1 MIILH
6 AGRIGKQFFLWGE
19 SPAENEI
26 QGARRGRKPKNPT
39 AKPYPYDSSFE
50 NLFSALELLLGSP
63 DRKEGKKINV
73 WMPTIGGNPVPS
85 SSLVAEIP
93 DSKAELSLAPWT
105 VNAYPLEAEETL
117 VLLCACMGKRVLAP
131 GIISGSDLLWWADA
145 LKFAGSLVAGQKY
158 LPGVREEEGEYRAFW
173 EPVFSGENAEA
184 LAKLA
189 KQMPPASRA
198 LAPESSAVPPEMPA
212 TLVARQFIET
222 SLDWIVRSEIGEGLA
237 KETRKRKSF
246 DSIHDAWVSALK
258 SPDGLIYGDDTE
270 LIQLESRAREWQ
282 RPLTILTTSPFR
294 FCFRLEEPVEDEE
307 TEELKETTENNR
319 SREEIDDIEIPKGL
333 WYVRY
338 LLQSYEDPSL
348 LIPVK
353 EAWKPKKGSPLKKYD
368 VKNIRQFLLSSLG
381 QAAGINAGIASS
393 LEAPNPAGYSLDT
406 KEAYRFLTEN
416 AVNLSQAGFGIL
428 LPGWWTRK
436 GTKTHLKAQAKVKG
450 KKLQAGNGLTLDK
463 IVSFDWEIALGDR
476 VLTAKELR
484 ALAKLKA
491 PLVKVR
497 GQWVE
502 VNDAE
507 IKAALEFWKKNPHGE
522 ANLREVLKLAV
533 GASENAEGLD
543 FEGINAEGWIGE
555 LISRLTDKTGFEE
568 LPAPNGFS
576 GTLRPYQFRGYSWL
590 SFLRQLGIGACLA
603 DDMGLGKTIQT
614 LALIQYDLEQVE
626 EGAAGREDSKLISVP
641 NVSTAPTAPNV
652 SNASTASNVSTAPNA
667 AKPVATKPVLLVCPT
682 SVINNWKKEAA
693 RFTPELSV
701 MVHHGTSR
709 KKEEEFKKEA
719 MKHNI
724 VISSYGLLQ
733 RDVMFLKGVP
743 WAGVVLDEAQNIK
756 NPETKQAKAA
766 RALEADYRIA
776 LTGTPVENNVGDL
789 WSIMEFLNPGFL
801 GSQAGFKRNFFI
813 PIQAERDPEA
823 ARRLKEITGP
833 FILRRLKTDSSII
846 SDLPE
851 KMEMKTYCTLTKE
864 QASLYAAVL
873 EDIEEA
879 IEEADDEG
887 IQRKGIILSALSR
900 LKQVCNHP
908 AQFLK
913 DNSGIPGRSGKL
925 ERLTE
930 MLDVVLENEE
940 KALVF
945 TQFAEMGKILKEHL
959 QASFGCE
966 VLFLHGGVPRKQRDR
981 MLERF
986 QEGKEYLPIFVLS
999 LKAGGTGL
1007 NLTGANHVFHFDR
1020 WWNPAVENQA
1030 TDRAFRI
1037 GQTKNVEVHKFIC
1050 AGTLEEKIDEIIE
1063 HKVQVAENVV
1073 GTGESWLTELS
1084 NEELKDILTLREEAV
1099 GE

>member
-6 AGRIGKQFFLWGE
+6 AGRVETQFFLWGE

-26 QGARRGRKPKNPT
+26 PVVRRGRKPKNPIV
-39 AKPYPYDSSFE
+39 KPYPYDSGFE
-50 NLFSALELLLGSP
+50 NLSSTLELLLGITG
-63 DRKEGKKINV
+63 RKKAEKINV
-73 WMPTIGGNPVPS
+73 WVPTVGGNPVPS
-85 SSLVAEIP
+85 SPLVAEIP
-93 DSKAELSLAPWT
+93 DSKAEPSLAPWT
-105 VNAYPLEAEETL
+105 VHAYPLEAEEAI
-117 VLLCACMGKRVLAP
+117 VLLCTCMGKRVLAP
-131 GIISGSDLLWWADA
+131 GIISGNDLLWWADA

-158 LPGVREEEGEYRAFW
+158 LPGVRGGEGEYRAFW
-173 EPVFSGENAEA
+173 EPVFSGEDAGE

-189 KQMPPASRA
+189 KQMPPAARA
-198 LAPESSAVPPEMPA
+198 LAPEVSSTPPEMPA
-212 TLVARQFIET
+212 ALAARQFIED
-222 SLDWIVRSEIGEGLA
+222 SLDRIVRSEIGEKKLS

-258 SPDGLIYGDDTE
+258 SPDGLISGDEKE
-270 LIQLESRAREWQ
+270 LLQLASRSREWQ
-282 RPLTILTTSPFR
+282 RPLIILTTSPFR
-294 FCFRLEEPVEDEE
+294 FCFRLEEPASEEEIEE
-307 TEELKETTENNR
+307 TEETEAGKR
-319 SREEIDDIEIPKGL
+319 DTKKSREGIADIEVPEGL

-381 QAAGINAGIASS
+381 QASSISAEIASS
-393 LEAPNPAGYSLDT
+393 LEAPNPSGYSLDT

-416 AVNLSQAGFGIL
+416 AAALSQAGFGLL
-428 LPGWWTRK
+428 LPDWWTRK

-450 KKLQAGNGLTLDK
+450 KKKLQAGNGLTLDE

-476 VLTAKELR
+476 VLTVRELQ

-491 PLVKVR
+491 PLVKSR

-507 IKAALEFWKKNPHGE
+507 IRAALDFWKKNPQGE
-522 ANLREVLKLAV
+522 ASLREVLKLAV
-533 GASENAEGLD
+533 GASEKANGVDVEGL
-543 FEGINAEGWIGE
+543 NAAGWIGE
-555 LISRLTDKTGFEE
+555 LISRLKDKTGFEE
-568 LPAPNGFS
+568 LPAPDGFS

-590 SFLRQLGIGACLA
+590 ASLRQWGIGACLA
-603 DDMGLGKTIQT
+603 DDMGLGKTVQT
-614 LALIQYDLEQVE
+614 LALIQHDLEQVKEQVE
-626 EGAAGREDSKLISVP
+626 EQVDGRK
-641 NVSTAPTAPNV
+641 TQ
-652 SNASTASNVSTAPNA
+652 
-667 AKPVATKPVLLVCPT
+667 KPVLLVCPT

-719 MKHNI
+719 TNHAI

-733 RDVMFLKGVP
+733 RDAKFLEGVP

-776 LTGTPVENNVGDL
+776 LTGTPAENNVGDL

-823 ARRLKEITGP
+823 SRRLKEITGP
-833 FILRRLKTDSSII
+833 FILRRLKTDTSII

-873 EDIEEA
+873 EDIGEAMEEA
-879 IEEADDEG
+879 DEG
-887 IQRKGIILSALSR
+887 IQRKGIILSALTR

-913 DNSGIPGRSGKL
+913 DNSAVPGRSGKVA
-925 ERLTE
+925 RLTE
-930 MLDVVLENEE
+930 MLDTVLENGE

-945 TQFAEMGKILKEHL
+945 TQFAEMGRMLKEHL
-959 QASFGCE
+959 QESFGCE

-1030 TDRAFRI
+1030 TDRVFRI

-1050 AGTLEEKIDEIIE
+1050 AGTLEEKIDDIIE
-1063 HKVQVAENVV
+1063 RKVQVAENVV
-1073 GTGESWLTELS
+1073 GTGEGWLTELS
-1084 NEELKDILTLREEAV
+1084 NDELKDIFALREEAV

>member
-6 AGRIGKQFFLWGE
+6 AGRVGKQFFLWGE
-19 SPAENEI
+19 SPAENETPVV
-26 QGARRGRKPKNPT
+26 RRGRKPKTPIV
-39 AKPYPYDSSFE
+39 KPYPYDSGVE
-50 NLFSALELLLGSP
+50 NLSSALELLLGSTG
-63 DRKEGKKINV
+63 RKNAEKINI
-73 WMPTIGGNPVPS
+73 WIPTIGGNPVPS
-85 SSLVAEIP
+85 SPLVAEIP
-93 DSKAELSLAPWT
+93 DSNAEPVLAPWT
-105 VNAYPLEAEETL
+105 VNAYPLEAEEAI
-117 VLLCACMGKRVLAP
+117 VLLCSCMGKKVLAP
-131 GIISGSDLLWWADA
+131 GVISGNDLLWWADA

-158 LPGVREEEGEYRAFW
+158 LPGVRGGEGEYRAFW
-173 EPVFSGENAEA
+173 EPVFSGEDAGE

-189 KQMPPASRA
+189 KQMPPAARA
-198 LAPESSAVPPEMPA
+198 LAPETSAVPPEMPA
-212 TLVARQFIET
+212 ALAARQFIEE
-222 SLDWIVRSEIGEGLA
+222 SLDWIVRSEIGEKKPA

-246 DSIHDAWVSALK
+246 DSVHDAWVSALK
-258 SPDGLIYGDDTE
+258 SPDGLIYGDEKE
-270 LIQLESRAREWQ
+270 LLQLAVRTREWQ

-294 FCFRLEEPVEDEE
+294 FCFRLEEPAAEEEIEE
-307 TEELKETTENNR
+307 TEETEAGKR
-319 SREEIDDIEIPKGL
+319 DTKKGKGIADIEVPEGL

-353 EAWKPKKGSPLKKYD
+353 EVWKPKKGSPLKKYD

-381 QAAGINAGIASS
+381 QAAGISAGIASS
-393 LEAPNPAGYSLDT
+393 LEAPNPSGYSLDT
-406 KEAYRFLTEN
+406 KEAYRFLTES
-416 AVNLSQAGFGIL
+416 AVNLSQAGFGLL

-436 GTKTHLKAQAKVKG
+436 GTKTHLKAQANVKG
-450 KKLQAGNGLTLDK
+450 KKLQAGYGLTLDK

-476 VLTAKELR
+476 ALTVRELQ

-491 PLVKVR
+491 PLVKFR

-507 IKAALEFWKKNPHGE
+507 IQAALEFWKKNPHGE
-522 ANLREVLKLAV
+522 ASLREVLKLAV
-533 GASENAEGLD
+533 GASEKTDGVD
-543 FEGINAEGWIGE
+543 VEGINATGWIEE
-555 LISRLTDKTGFEE
+555 LISRLKDKTGFEK
-568 LPAPNGFS
+568 LPAPDGFS

-590 SFLRQLGIGACLA
+590 AFLRQWGIGACLA
-603 DDMGLGKTIQT
+603 DDMGLGKTVQT
-614 LALIQYDLEQVE
+614 LALIQHDLEQVE
-626 EGAAGREDSKLISVP
+626 EKVEEKIEENAEEKVDERK
-641 NVSTAPTAPNV
+641 AP
-652 SNASTASNVSTAPNA
+652 
-667 AKPVATKPVLLVCPT
+667 KPVLLVCPT
-682 SVINNWKKEAA
+682 SVINNWRKEAA

-709 KKEEEFKKEA
+709 KKEEEFKTEA
-719 MKHNI
+719 MSHNI

-733 RDVMFLKGVP
+733 RDVKFLKGVP

-756 NPETKQAKAA
+756 NSETKQAKAA

-813 PIQAERDPEA
+813 PIQAERDQEA
-823 ARRLKEITGP
+823 EGRLKEITGP
-833 FILRRLKTDSSII
+833 FILRRLKTDTSII

-873 EDIEEA
+873 EDIREA
-879 IEEADDEG
+879 IEGAEEG
-887 IQRKGIILSALSR
+887 IQRKGIILSALTR

-913 DNSGIPGRSGKL
+913 DNSAVPGRSGKL
-925 ERLTE
+925 ARLTE
-930 MLDVVLENEE
+930 MLDVVLENGE
-940 KALVF
+940 KTLVF
-945 TQFAEMGKILKEHL
+945 TQFAEMGRMLKEHL

-966 VLFLHGGVPRKQRDR
+966 VLFLHGGVPRKQRDW

-1030 TDRAFRI
+1030 TDRVFRI

-1063 HKVQVAENVV
+1063 RKVQVAENVV
-1073 GTGESWLTELS
+1073 GTGEDWLTELS
-1084 NEELKDILTLREEAV
+1084 NDELKDLLALREEAV

>member
-1 MIILH
+1 M
-6 AGRIGKQFFLWGE
+6 
-19 SPAENEI
+19 
-26 QGARRGRKPKNPT
+26 
-39 AKPYPYDSSFE
+39 
-50 NLFSALELLLGSP
+50 
-63 DRKEGKKINV
+63 
-73 WMPTIGGNPVPS
+73 
-85 SSLVAEIP
+85 
-93 DSKAELSLAPWT
+93 
-105 VNAYPLEAEETL
+105 
-117 VLLCACMGKRVLAP
+117 
-131 GIISGSDLLWWADA
+131 
-145 LKFAGSLVAGQKY
+145 
-158 LPGVREEEGEYRAFW
+158 
-173 EPVFSGENAEA
+173 
-184 LAKLA
+184 
-189 KQMPPASRA
+189 
-198 LAPESSAVPPEMPA
+198 PPEMPA
-212 TLVARQFIET
+212 ALVARQFIED
-222 SLDWIVRSEIGEGLA
+222 SLDRIVRSEVGEKELA
-237 KETRKRKSF
+237 KEKRKRKSF
-246 DSIHDAWVSALK
+246 DSVHDAWVSALK
-258 SPDGLIYGDDTE
+258 SPDGLIYGDEKE
-270 LIQLESRAREWQ
+270 LLQLAARTREWQ

-307 TEELKETTENNR
+307 TEETGETKENERLETVDGKEENKGERAENKR
-319 SREEIDDIEIPKGL
+319 SREGIADIEIPGGL

-353 EAWKPKKGSPLKKYD
+353 EAWKPKKGSPLKRYD

-381 QAAGINAGIASS
+381 QAAGINEGIASS
-393 LEAPNPAGYSLDT
+393 LEAPNPSGYSLDT

-416 AVNLSQAGFGIL
+416 AVNLSQAGFGLL

-450 KKLQAGNGLTLDK
+450 KKLQAGNGLTLDE
-463 IVSFDWEIALGDR
+463 IVSFDWEIALGGR
-476 VLTAKELR
+476 VLTVKELQ

-507 IKAALEFWKKNPHGE
+507 IRAALEFWKKNPHGE
-522 ANLREVLKLAV
+522 ASLKEVIKLAV
-533 GASENAEGLD
+533 GASEKADGVD
-543 FEGINAEGWIGE
+543 FEGLNAAGWIGE
-555 LISRLTDKTGFEE
+555 LISRLKDKTGFEE
-568 LPAPNGFS
+568 LLAPDGFS

-590 SFLRQLGIGACLA
+590 AFLRQWGIGACLA

-614 LALIQYDLEQVE
+614 LALIQHDLEQVE
-626 EGAAGREDSKLISVP
+626 EEVDGRKTPKS
-641 NVSTAPTAPNV
+641 
-652 SNASTASNVSTAPNA
+652 
-667 AKPVATKPVLLVCPT
+667 VLLVCPT
-682 SVINNWKKEAA
+682 SVINNWRKEAA

-719 MKHNI
+719 MSHAI

-733 RDVMFLKGVP
+733 RDVKFLKGVP

-801 GSQAGFKRNFFI
+801 GSQAGFKRYFFI
-813 PIQAERDPEA
+813 PIQAERDQEA

-879 IEEADDEG
+879 MEEAQEG
-887 IQRKGIILSALSR
+887 IQRRGIILSALSR

-913 DNSGIPGRSGKL
+913 DNSEIRGRSGKL
-925 ERLTE
+925 ARLTE
-930 MLDVVLENEE
+930 MLDVVLENGE

-945 TQFAEMGKILKEHL
+945 TQFAEMGKMIKEHL
-959 QASFGCE
+959 QESFGCE
-966 VLFLHGGVPRKQRDR
+966 VIFLHGGVPRKQRDR

-1050 AGTLEEKIDEIIE
+1050 AGTLEDKIDEIIE
-1063 HKVQVAENVV
+1063 RKVQVAERVV
-1073 GTGESWLTELS
+1073 GTGEDWLTELS
-1084 NEELKDILTLREEAV
+1084 NEELKDILALREEAV

>member
-6 AGRIGKQFFLWGE
+6 AGRVGKQFFLWGE
-19 SPAENEI
+19 SPDDTETPVV
-26 QGARRGRKPKNPT
+26 RRGRKPKNPIV
-39 AKPYPYDSSFE
+39 KPYPYDSSFE
-50 NLFSALELLLGSP
+50 NLSSALELLLGSTG
-63 DRKEGKKINV
+63 RKEAEKINV
-73 WMPTIGGNPVPS
+73 WIPTTGGNPFPS
-85 SSLVAEIP
+85 SPLVAEIP
-93 DSKAELSLAPWT
+93 NSKAEPALVPWT
-105 VNAYPLEAEETL
+105 VHTYPLEAEEAI
-117 VLLCACMGKRVLAP
+117 VLLCACMGKRILAP
-131 GIISGSDLLWWADA
+131 GVIPGNDLIWWAEA

-158 LPGVREEEGEYRAFW
+158 LPGVRGEEGEYRAFW
-173 EPVFSGENAEA
+173 KPVFSGEDAGE
-184 LAKLA
+184 LAKLV
-189 KQMPPASRA
+189 KQMPPAARA
-198 LAPESSAVPPEMPA
+198 LTPEASSILPEIPA
-212 TLVARQFIET
+212 SLVARQFIED
-222 SLDWIVRSEIGEGLA
+222 SLDWIVRSEIGEKKLA
-237 KETRKRKSF
+237 KEIRKRKSF
-246 DSIHDAWVSALK
+246 DSVHDAWVSALK
-258 SPDGLIYGDDTE
+258 SPDGLIYGDEKE
-270 LIQLESRAREWQ
+270 LLQLAARTREWQ

-294 FCFRLEEPVEDEE
+294 FCFRLEEPAAEEE
-307 TEELKETTENNR
+307 TEENEDGRGDTKKG
-319 SREEIDDIEIPKGL
+319 REGIADIEVPEGH

-353 EAWKPKKGSPLKKYD
+353 EAWKPKKGSPLKRYD

-381 QAAGINAGIASS
+381 QASSISAGIASS
-393 LEAPNPAGYSLDT
+393 LESPNPSGYSLDT
-406 KEAYRFLTEN
+406 KEAYRFLTES
-416 AVNLSQAGFGIL
+416 AMNLSQAGFGLL

-450 KKLQAGNGLTLDK
+450 KKLQAGSGLTLEK
-463 IVSFDWEIALGDR
+463 VVSFDWEIALGDR
-476 VLTAKELR
+476 VLTIKELQ

-507 IKAALEFWKKNPHGE
+507 IRAALEFWQKNPHGE
-522 ANLREVLKLAV
+522 ASLREVIKLAV
-533 GASENAEGLD
+533 GASEKADGVDVEGL
-543 FEGINAEGWIGE
+543 NATGWIGE
-555 LISRLTDKTGFEE
+555 LINRLKDKAGFEE

-590 SFLRQLGIGACLA
+590 AFLRQWGIGACLA
-603 DDMGLGKTIQT
+603 DDMGLGKTVQT
-614 LALIQYDLEQVE
+614 LALIQHDLEQVE
-626 EGAAGREDSKLISVP
+626 EEVEEQVDRHK
-641 NVSTAPTAPNV
+641 AP
-652 SNASTASNVSTAPNA
+652 
-667 AKPVATKPVLLVCPT
+667 KPVLLVCPT

-709 KKEEEFKKEA
+709 KKEEEFRMEA
-719 MKHNI
+719 MNHAI

-733 RDVMFLKGVP
+733 RDVKFLKGVP
-743 WAGVVLDEAQNIK
+743 WAGAVLDEAQNIK

-833 FILRRLKTDSSII
+833 FILRRLKTDTSII

-873 EDIEEA
+873 EDIEETM
-879 IEEADDEG
+879 EEAEEG
-887 IQRKGIILSALSR
+887 IQRKGVILSALSR

-925 ERLTE
+925 ARLTE
-930 MLDVVLENEE
+930 MLDVVLENRE

-945 TQFAEMGKILKEHL
+945 TQFAEMGRMLKEHL

-1063 HKVQVAENVV
+1063 RKVQVAENVV
-1073 GTGESWLTELS
+1073 GTGEDWLTELS
-1084 NEELKDILTLREEAV
+1084 DEELKDILALREEAV

>member
-6 AGRIGKQFFLWGE
+6 AGRVGKQFFLWGE
-19 SPAENEI
+19 SPAENETPVV
-26 QGARRGRKPKNPT
+26 RRGRKPKTPIV
-39 AKPYPYDSSFE
+39 KPYPYDSGFE
-50 NLFSALELLLGSP
+50 NLSSALELLLGST
-63 DRKEGKKINV
+63 DRKKAEKINV
-73 WMPTIGGNPVPS
+73 WTPTIGGNPVPS
-85 SSLVAEIP
+85 SPLVAEIS
-93 DSKAELSLAPWT
+93 DSKAEPALAPCT
-105 VNAYPLEAEETL
+105 VHAYPLEAEEAI
-117 VLLCACMGKRVLAP
+117 VLLCTCMEKKVLAP
-131 GIISGSDLLWWADA
+131 GIISGNDLLWWADA

-158 LPGVREEEGEYRAFW
+158 LPGVRGGEGEYRAFW
-173 EPVFSGENAEA
+173 EPVFSGEDAGK

-189 KQMPPASRA
+189 KQMPPAARA
-198 LAPESSAVPPEMPA
+198 LAPEASSMPPEMPA
-212 TLVARQFIET
+212 ALAAKQFIED
-222 SLDWIVRSEIGEGLA
+222 SLDWIVRSEIGEKKLA

-246 DSIHDAWVSALK
+246 DSVHDAWVSALR
-258 SPDGLIYGDDTE
+258 SPEGLIYGDENE
-270 LIQLESRAREWQ
+270 LLQLAARTREWQ

-294 FCFRLEEPVEDEE
+294 FCFRLEEPALEEEIEE
-307 TEELKETTENNR
+307 TEET
-319 SREEIDDIEIPKGL
+319 EEIEENEAGKRDTKKGREGIADIEVPEGL

-338 LLQSYEDPSL
+338 MLQSYEDPSL

-381 QAAGINAGIASS
+381 QASSISAGIASS
-393 LEAPNPAGYSLDT
+393 LEAPNPSGYSLDT
-406 KEAYRFLTEN
+406 KEAYRFLTES
-416 AVNLSQAGFGIL
+416 AANLSQAGFGVL

-436 GTKTHLKAQAKVKG
+436 GTKTHLKAQANVKG
-450 KKLQAGNGLTLDK
+450 KKKLQAGYGLTLDE
-463 IVSFDWEIALGDR
+463 IISFDWEIALGDR
-476 VLTAKELR
+476 VLTVRELQ

-491 PLVKVR
+491 PLVKFR

-507 IKAALEFWKKNPHGE
+507 IRAALEFWKKNPNGE
-522 ANLREVLKLAV
+522 ASLREVLKLAV
-533 GASENAEGLD
+533 GVSEKADGVNVEGL
-543 FEGINAEGWIGE
+543 NATGWIGE
-555 LISRLTDKTGFEE
+555 LISRLKDKTGFEE

-590 SFLRQLGIGACLA
+590 AFLRQWGIGACLA
-603 DDMGLGKTIQT
+603 DDMGLGKTVQT
-614 LALIQYDLEQVE
+614 LALIQHDLEQAKEKAE
-626 EGAAGREDSKLISVP
+626 EKIEEPAEEKIEEKVDGRK
-641 NVSTAPTAPNV
+641 AP
-652 SNASTASNVSTAPNA
+652 
-667 AKPVATKPVLLVCPT
+667 KPVLLVCPT
-682 SVINNWKKEAA
+682 SVINNWKKEAS

-719 MKHNI
+719 MNHAI
-724 VISSYGLLQ
+724 VISSYGLVQ
-733 RDVMFLKGVP
+733 RDLKFLKEVH

-766 RALEADYRIA
+766 RALESDYRLA

-813 PIQAERDPEA
+813 PIQAERDQEA

-833 FILRRLKTDSSII
+833 FILRRLKTDTSII

-873 EDIEEA
+873 EDIREA
-879 IEEADDEG
+879 IEGAEEG

-913 DNSGIPGRSGKL
+913 DNSTIPGRSGKL
-925 ERLTE
+925 ARLTE
-930 MLDVVLENEE
+930 MLDVVLENGE

-945 TQFAEMGKILKEHL
+945 TQFAEMGKMVKEHL

-1037 GQTKNVEVHKFIC
+1037 GQKKNVEVHKFIC

-1063 HKVQVAENVV
+1063 RKVQVAENVV
-1073 GTGESWLTELS
+1073 GTGEDWLTELS
-1084 NEELKDILTLREEAV
+1084 NDELKDILALREEAV

>member
-1 MIILH
+1 M
-6 AGRIGKQFFLWGE
+6 WGE
-19 SPAENEI
+19 SPADKEI
-26 QGARRGRKPKNPT
+26 KEVRRGRKPKKQ
-39 AKPYPYDSSFE
+39 AVKPYPYNPDFE
-50 NLFSALELLLGSP
+50 NLSSALELLLGSTGQ
-63 DRKEGKKINV
+63 KETEKINV
-73 WMPTIGGNPVPS
+73 WIPTIDGSPVPS
-85 SSLVAEIP
+85 SPLIAEIP
-93 DSKAELSLAPWT
+93 TSEAEVTLAPWT
-105 VNAYPLEAEETL
+105 VHAYPLGVEEAI
-117 VLLCACMGKRVLAP
+117 VLLCTCMGKRVLAP
-131 GIISGSDLLWWADA
+131 GIISGNDLIWWAEA
-145 LKFAGSLVAGQKY
+145 IKFAGSLVAGQKY
-158 LPGVREEEGEYRAFW
+158 MPGVRVEEGEYRAFW
-173 EPVFSGENAEA
+173 EPVFAGEDAGE

-189 KQMPPASRA
+189 KQMPPATRA
-198 LAPESSAVPPEMPA
+198 LTPEVSAMPPEMPA
-212 TLVARQFIET
+212 ALVARQFIED
-222 SLDWIVRSEIGEGLA
+222 SVDLIVRSEVRE
-237 KETRKRKSF
+237 KELQKERRKKTSF
-246 DSIHDAWVSALK
+246 DSVHDAWVSALK
-258 SPDGLIYGDDTE
+258 SPDGLIYGDEKE
-270 LIQLESRAREWQ
+270 LLQLAARTREWQ

-294 FCFRLEEPVEDEE
+294 LCFRLEEPIEEEERGKKEENERSEEVDVRIDE
-307 TEELKETTENNR
+307 KGKNK
-319 SREEIDDIEIPKGL
+319 SGKGGIADIEIPGGM

-338 LLQSYEDPSL
+338 LLQPYEDPSL

-353 EAWKPKKGSPLKKYD
+353 EAWKPKKGSPLKRYD

-381 QAAGINAGIASS
+381 QAAGISAGIASS
-393 LEAPNPAGYSLDT
+393 LETPDPSGYSLDT
-406 KEAYRFLTEN
+406 REAYSFLTES
-416 AVNLSQAGFGIL
+416 AANLNQAGFGLL

-436 GTKTHLKAQAKVKG
+436 GTKTHLNAHAKVKS
-450 KKLQAGNGLTLDK
+450 KQMQAGNGLTLDK

-476 VLTAKELR
+476 VLTAKELQ

-507 IKAALEFWKKNPHGE
+507 IRAALDFWKKNPHGE
-522 ANLREVLKLAV
+522 ASLLEVVKLAV
-533 GASENAEGLD
+533 GASEEAGGLD
-543 FEGINAEGWIGE
+543 FKGVNADGWIEE
-555 LISRLTDKTGFEE
+555 LISRLKDKAGFEE
-568 LPAPNGFS
+568 LPAPDGFS
-576 GTLRPYQFRGYSWL
+576 GTLRPYQLRGYSWL
-590 SFLRQLGIGACLA
+590 AFLRQWGMGACLA
-603 DDMGLGKTIQT
+603 DDMGLGKTVQT
-614 LALIQYDLEQVE
+614 LALIQHDLEQIE
-626 EGAAGREDSKLISVP
+626 EQEEQIEEQADGRK
-641 NVSTAPTAPNV
+641 AP
-652 SNASTASNVSTAPNA
+652 
-667 AKPVATKPVLLVCPT
+667 KPVLLVCPT

-709 KKEEEFKKEA
+709 KKEEEFKKES
-719 MKHNI
+719 MNHNI

-733 RDVMFLKGVP
+733 RDVKFLKGVP
-743 WAGVVLDEAQNIK
+743 WAGMVLDEAQNIK

-801 GSQAGFKRNFFI
+801 GNQAGFKRNFFI
-813 PIQAERDPEA
+813 PIQAERDQEA

-846 SDLPE
+846 SDLPD

-879 IEEADDEG
+879 IEEAEEG
-887 IQRKGIILSALSR
+887 IQRRGIVLSALTR

-925 ERLTE
+925 AMLTE
-930 MLDVVLENEE
+930 MLDVVLENRE

-945 TQFAEMGKILKEHL
+945 TQFAEMGKMLKEHL

-981 MLERF
+981 MIERF

-1050 AGTLEEKIDEIIE
+1050 TGTLEEKIDEIIE
-1063 HKVQVAENVV
+1063 RKVQVAENVV
-1073 GTGESWLTELS
+1073 GTGEAWLTELS
-1084 NEELKDILTLREEAV
+1084 NEELKDVFALREEAV

>member
-6 AGRIGKQFFLWGE
+6 AGRVGKQFFLWGE
-19 SPAENEI
+19 SPADKEI
-26 QGARRGRKPKNPT
+26 KEVRRGRKPKKQ
-39 AKPYPYDSSFE
+39 AVKPYPYNPDFE
-50 NLFSALELLLGSP
+50 NLSSALELLLGSTGQ
-63 DRKEGKKINV
+63 KETEKINV
-73 WMPTIGGNPVPS
+73 WIPTIDGSPVPS
-85 SSLVAEIP
+85 SPLIAEI
-93 DSKAELSLAPWT
+93 STSEAEVTLAPWT
-105 VNAYPLEAEETL
+105 VHAYPLGVEEAI
-117 VLLCACMGKRVLAP
+117 VLLCTCMGKRVLAP
-131 GIISGSDLLWWADA
+131 GIISGNDLIWWAEA
-145 LKFAGSLVAGQKY
+145 IKFAGSLVAGQKY
-158 LPGVREEEGEYRAFW
+158 MPGVRVEEGEYRAFW
-173 EPVFSGENAEA
+173 EPVFAGEDAGE

-189 KQMPPASRA
+189 KQMPPAARA
-198 LAPESSAVPPEMPA
+198 LTPEVSAMPPEMPA
-212 TLVARQFIET
+212 ALVARQFIED
-222 SLDWIVRSEIGEGLA
+222 SVDLIVRSEVGE
-237 KETRKRKSF
+237 KELQKERRKKTSF
-246 DSIHDAWVSALK
+246 DSVHDAWVSALK
-258 SPDGLIYGDDTE
+258 SPDGLIYGDEKE
-270 LIQLESRAREWQ
+270 LLQLAARTREWQ

-294 FCFRLEEPVEDEE
+294 LCFRLEEPIEEEERGKKEENERSEEVDGRIDE
-307 TEELKETTENNR
+307 KGKNK
-319 SREEIDDIEIPKGL
+319 SGKGGIADIEISGGM

-338 LLQSYEDPSL
+338 LLQPYEDPSL

-353 EAWKPKKGSPLKKYD
+353 EAWKPKKGSPLKRYD

-381 QAAGINAGIASS
+381 QAAGISAGIASS
-393 LEAPNPAGYSLDT
+393 LETPDPSGYSLDT
-406 KEAYRFLTEN
+406 KEAYSFLTES
-416 AVNLSQAGFGIL
+416 AANLSQAGFGLL

-436 GTKTHLKAQAKVKG
+436 GTKTHLNAHAKVKS
-450 KKLQAGNGLTLDK
+450 KQLQAGNGLTLDK

-476 VLTAKELR
+476 VLTAKELQ

-507 IKAALEFWKKNPHGE
+507 IRAALDFWKKNPHGE
-522 ANLREVLKLAV
+522 ASLLEVVKLAV
-533 GASENAEGLD
+533 GASEEAGGLD
-543 FEGINAEGWIGE
+543 FKGVNADGWIEE
-555 LISRLTDKTGFEE
+555 LISRLKDKAGFEE
-568 LPAPNGFS
+568 LPAPDGFS
-576 GTLRPYQFRGYSWL
+576 GTLRPYQLRGYSWL
-590 SFLRQLGIGACLA
+590 AFLRQWGMGACLA
-603 DDMGLGKTIQT
+603 DDMGLGKTVQT
-614 LALIQYDLEQVE
+614 LALIQHDLEQIE
-626 EGAAGREDSKLISVP
+626 EQEEQIEEQADGRK
-641 NVSTAPTAPNV
+641 AP
-652 SNASTASNVSTAPNA
+652 
-667 AKPVATKPVLLVCPT
+667 KPVLLVCPT

-709 KKEEEFKKEA
+709 KKEEEFKKES
-719 MKHNI
+719 MNHNI

-733 RDVMFLKGVP
+733 RDVKFLKGVP
-743 WAGVVLDEAQNIK
+743 WAGMVLDEAQNIK

-801 GSQAGFKRNFFI
+801 GNQAGFKRNFFI
-813 PIQAERDPEA
+813 PIQAERDQEA

-846 SDLPE
+846 SDLPD

-879 IEEADDEG
+879 IEEAEEG
-887 IQRKGIILSALSR
+887 IQRRGIVLSALTR

-925 ERLTE
+925 AMLTE
-930 MLDVVLENEE
+930 MLDVVLENRE

-945 TQFAEMGKILKEHL
+945 TQFAEMGKMLKEHL

-981 MLERF
+981 MIERF

-1030 TDRAFRI
+1030 TDRVFRI

-1063 HKVQVAENVV
+1063 RKVQVAENVV
-1073 GTGESWLTELS
+1073 GTGENWLTELS
-1084 NEELKDILTLREEAV
+1084 NEELKDIFALREEAV